1 MKVDRHPRYPQQP
14 SPASHRGILYRSVP
28 FAWESRLLCQRT
40 SPSTIVSVGEADRS
54 GDGDRGVVLRVYV
67 SDHHL
72 DAVVL

>member
-1 MKVDRHPRYPQQP
+1 M
-14 SPASHRGILYRSVP
+14 
-28 FAWESRLLCQRT
+28 LCQRT

-72 DAVVL
+72 NAVVL